1 MKRKLI
7 VLLFAVVIFFDAFA
21 QQLPQLGKD
30 PVKKVVSSMTLE
42 EKVSIVVGA
51 GMRMPGAPPTGG
63 QGQQQRP
70 QQQQQQAPVIGETQD
85 IVPGAAGSTHAVPRL
100 GIPSIV
106 VADGPAGLR
115 ISPTRPNDPNT
126 YYCTAFPVATLLA
139 STWDVDLVNK
149 VGQAMGKEVLEYG
162 VDIILGPGMNIHR
175 NPLCGRNFEYYSE
188 DPLVTGKMAAAI
200 IKGIQSNGVGTS
212 AKHYAANNAETNRNS
227 LNTIVSQRALREIY
241 LKGFGIAVNEAQPW
255 TIMSSYNL
263 INGTYTPENHD
274 LITKVLRNDWGF
286 KGFVMT
292 DWFGGRDAVAM
303 MLAGND
309 LLMPGNP
316 NQSQAILEAVK
327 SGKLSEQVLDRN
339 VERILNII
347 LQTPRFKGYKFS
359 NKPDLKANALVTR
372 QAATEGMVLLKNDGG
387 ALPFSSEIKKLAAFG
402 NTSYEI
408 ITGGTGSGDVNEAY
422 SVSLVEGLRNAGYTL
437 NDNLMNMY
445 DAYLKAAKEGRP
457 RGRGFMMGTIPVP
470 ELAVNADLVNSMV
483 NVTDAALIT
492 IGRNSGEGRDRQ
504 AEKGDFYL
512 TDAEVDLIKTVSEI
526 YHSKNKKVVVILNV
540 GGVIETASWKNY
552 PDAILLAWQGG
563 QETGNSIA
571 DILTGKVNPSGK
583 LASTFPVKYEDV
595 PSAKNFPGKVIEQT
609 QPQQQQG
616 EQDMISAFMRP
627 RASEVTYEEGIYVGY
642 RYYNTFKVPVSYEF
656 GYGLSY
662 TTFEYSNLKLSSNT
676 FNKSLTVTVN
686 VKNTGN
692 VAGKEVVQLYLS
704 APAVRLH
711 KPESE
716 LKGFAKTRLLQP
728 GESQTITFVLD
739 PMSLASFDEAT
750 SSWIAD
756 AGKYTVKVGASST
769 DIRLTGQFT
778 LPKNL
783 TVKKESMALAPQ
795 VKINELKP

>member
-1 MKRKLI
+1 MKRKSILPI
-7 VLLFAVVIFFDAFA
+7 LLLVFFTCTEA

-30 PVKKVVSSMTLE
+30 PVKKVVSAMTLE

-51 GMRMPGAPPTGG
+51 GMRMPGIPSPGTQG
-63 QGQQQRP
+63 QGQQRR
-70 QQQQQQAPVIGETQD
+70 QQQQQLEPVIGETQN

-115 ISPTRPNDPNT
+115 ISPTRENDPNT

-188 DPLVTGKMAAAI
+188 DPLITGRIAAAI
-200 IKGIQSNGVGTS
+200 INGIESQGVGTS
-212 AKHYAANNAETNRNS
+212 AKHFAANNAETNRNS

-241 LKGFGIAVNEAQPW
+241 LRGFNIAVQESQPW
-255 TIMSSYNL
+255 TVMSSYNL
-263 INGTYTPENHD
+263 INGTYAPENYD

-292 DWFGGRDAVAM
+292 DWFGGKDAVAIAA
-303 MLAGND
+303 AGND

-316 NQSQAILEAVK
+316 NQSKAILEAVK
-327 SGKLSEQVLDRN
+327 SGKLSETVINRN

-359 NKPDLKANALVTR
+359 NKPDLKANAVVTR
-372 QAATEGMVLLKNDGG
+372 QAATEGMVLLKNNEET
-387 ALPFSSEIKKLAAFG
+387 LPFKPEVKKLAVFG

-422 SVSLVEGLRNAGYTL
+422 SVSLVKGLQNAGYSL
-437 NDNLMNMY
+437 NQNLMNLY
-445 DAYLKAAKEGRP
+445 NSYLKAVKEGRP
-457 RGRGFMMGTIPVP
+457 QARGIMMRTIPIP
-470 ELAVNADLVNSMV
+470 ELTVNTNLVNSMV
-483 NVTDAALIT
+483 NVSDAALIT
-492 IGRNSGEGRDRQ
+492 IGRNSGEGSDRK
-504 AEKGDFYL
+504 AENGDFYL
-512 TDAEVDLIKTVSEI
+512 TDTEQELIKTVSEI
-526 YHSKNKKVVVILNV
+526 YHSKNKKVVVILNI
-540 GGVIETASWKNY
+540 GGVIETASWKIH

-571 DILTGKVNPSGK
+571 DILSGKANPSGK
-583 LASTFPVKYEDV
+583 LASTFPVKYDDV
-595 PSAKNFPGKVIEQT
+595 PSAKNFPGKVIEQGK
-609 QPQQQQG
+609 QQQQG
-616 EQDMISAFMRP
+616 EQDMISAFMSP

-642 RYYNTFKVPVSYEF
+642 RYYNTFNVPVSYEF

-662 TTFEYSNLKLSSNT
+662 TTFEYSNLKLSSKT
-676 FNKSLTVTVN
+676 FGKNIVVSVD
-686 VKNTGN
+686 VKNTGK
-692 VAGKEVVQLYLS
+692 VAGKEAVQLYLS

-716 LKGFAKTRLLQP
+716 LKGFAKSRLLQP
-728 GESQTITFVLD
+728 GESQTLTFTLD
-739 PMSLASFDEAT
+739 PMSLASFDET
-750 SSWIAD
+750 SSSWIAD
-756 AGKYTVKVGASST
+756 AGKYTVKIGASSK
-769 DIRLTGQFT
+769 DIRLTDQFT
-778 LPKNL
+778 LPKNI
-783 TVKKESMALAPQ
+783 TVKKESLALAPKI
-795 VKINELKP
+795 KINEIKP